1 MENENNSNVNFSD
14 ENTPFTALDEETEF
28 AAATTEDFVPFTN
41 QPEVTAKV
49 DEVNQ
54 SETVA
59 STEAVNTQQPACEN
73 SLQNSQEVIEQING
87 LAALIDGHFLAVRNL
102 LKFNKDKDANVS
114 KLTTALQTYRDGLE
128 NKYFKSIALNLI
140 GYREDCKKSV
150 REFKDR
156 GLTAAEAKKYLNYL
170 VYDYED
176 LLENLNVRVEGE
188 KVCYNNKPIDAGFD
202 KKIKT
207 CEIGEFVLPDA
218 PVLEEKSLDG
228 VTEYLKKVENYI
240 AEVLK
245 CNAGLDNVLKVYI
258 DNSLLYEEGVHQLMV
273 YPVVGCIAKLYLS
286 TKSQVE
292 EAIAALTEE
301 NATQSF
307 VNRSN
312 TLIDALEELL
322 LKCTV
327 TIDGE
332 VSDTYDPLKHRLI
345 KIIYTDNPEE
355 NGKIA
360 NRYTDCYMME
370 TKVIYPQK
378 ADVMK
383 YQEKK

>member
-1 MENENNSNVNFSD
+1 MENENNPNVNFSD
-14 ENTPFTALDEETEF
+14 ENTPFTAPDEINES
-28 AAATTEDFVPFTN
+28 AASTAEDFVPFTN
-41 QPEVTAKV
+41 SPETTAKV
-49 DEVNQ
+49 DEANQPETTAQKEDVNPSQ
-54 SETVA
+54 S
-59 STEAVNTQQPACEN
+59 ACET
-73 SLQNSQEVIEQING
+73 SLQNSQEVIEKING
-87 LAALIDGHFLAVRNL
+87 LASLIDGHFLAIRNL

-114 KLTTALQTYRDGLE
+114 KLTGALQTYRDGLE
-128 NKYFKSIALNLI
+128 NKYFKSIALDLI

-156 GLTAAEAKKYLNYL
+156 GLTVAEAKKYLNYL

-176 LLENLNVRVEGE
+176 LLENLNVRVEDG
-188 KVCYNNKPIDAGFD
+188 KVYFNNKPIDAGFD

-207 CEIGEFVLPDA
+207 CEIGEFVLPA
-218 PVLEEKSLDG
+218 EPVLENKTLDG

-240 AEVLK
+240 TEVLK
-245 CNAGLDNVLKVYI
+245 CNAGLDNILKVYI

-273 YPVVGCIAKLYLS
+273 YPVIGCIAKLYLS
-286 TKSQVE
+286 TKAQTE
-292 EAIAALTEE
+292 EKIAALTEE

-307 VNRSN
+307 IDCSN
-312 TLIDALEELL
+312 VLIDALEELL

-332 VSDTYDPLKHRLI
+332 VSDTYDPLKHRLL

-355 NGKIA
+355 NGKIVE
-360 NRYTDCYMME
+360 RYTDCYMME

>member
-14 ENTPFTALDEETEF
+14 ENTPFTDPDEATES
-28 AAATTEDFVPFTN
+28 AASAEDFVPFTN
-41 QPEVTAKV
+41 QPQPTDNAG
-49 DEVNQ
+49 EVNQ
-54 SETVA
+54 SEPVA
-59 STEAVNTQQPACEN
+59 QTETVNTPQPACEN
-73 SLQNSQEVIEQING
+73 SLQNSQEVIEKING

-176 LLENLNVRVEGE
+176 LLENLNVRVEDG
-188 KVCYNNKPIDAGFD
+188 KVYYNNKPIDAGFD
-202 KKIKT
+202 KKIKR

-228 VTEYLKKVENYI
+228 VTEYLKKIENYI
-240 AEVLK
+240 VEVLK

-286 TKSQVE
+286 TKAGVE
-292 EAIAALTEE
+292 DAIAALTEE

-307 VNRSN
+307 IDRSN
-312 TLIDALEELL
+312 VLIDALEELL

>member
-14 ENTPFTALDEETEF
+14 ENTPFTALDEETES

-59 STEAVNTQQPACEN
+59 STEAVKTQQPACEN

-286 TKSQVE
+286 TKSQVK